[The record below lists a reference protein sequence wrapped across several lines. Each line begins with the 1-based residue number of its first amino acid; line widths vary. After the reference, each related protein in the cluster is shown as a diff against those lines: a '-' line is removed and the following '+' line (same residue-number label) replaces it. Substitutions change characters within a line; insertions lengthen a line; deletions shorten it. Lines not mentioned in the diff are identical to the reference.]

1 MFKKLRLLFKKKK
14 PVEKPTPK
22 PKSRAKVAKPEVKK
36 SVKKPVVKKKD
47 LREIYKIL
55 KEPHISEKSTV
66 LAEEN
71 KYVFKV
77 YPRANKIEV
86 KKAIEN
92 LYGVKVKNINIV
104 NVHRKRRILRGIK
117 GFKTGYKK
125 AIATLGKGEKIEIMP
140 H

>member
-66 LAEEN
+66 FLMVFAVSPGKPITKYPCVTIPKNLA
-71 KYVFKV
+71 VLVRVIALFKSSNELL
-77 YPRANKIEV
+77 YFFIE
-86 KKAIEN
+86 
-92 LYGVKVKNINIV
+92 L
-104 NVHRKRRILRGIK
+104 
-117 GFKTGYKK
+117 
-125 AIATLGKGEKIEIMP
+125 
-140 H
+140 